1 MTDPQPV
8 VIAMVADLMMRSR
21 LEEGLRI
28 AGYRLRAVGGPTRL
42 AEALGEQTPVCVLI
56 DLEVAGDDPVAV
68 IESLRADEATRE
80 IPVAA
85 FAGHTREDLLD
96 RARAAG
102 ADSVVARGQAAMST
116 GKVVAGAIAAR
127 TN

>member
-1 MTDPQPV
+1 MTHPQPL

-28 AGYRLRAVGGPTRL
+28 AGYRLRATGGPSRL

-56 DLEVAGDDPVAV
+56 DLEVAGDDPIAV
-68 IESLRADEATRE
+68 IASLLADAATKD

-102 ADSVVARGQAAMST
+102 ADSAVARGQAAMSP
-116 GKVVAGAIAAR
+116 GKVVAGAVAAR
-127 TN
+127 AN